1 MNIRILNDFILMH
14 HYSFNQF
21 PVRHFDLLGFIT
33 RLYSYMSLFTSVRL
47 GRFLY
52 LECWGKKV
60 HTFYIDVRN
69 ERSVGRWWFTVG
81 PTHSH
86 PGSSDFYFNL
96 HLKMVT
102 MWTSYINFCSVLKL
116 DLSVGPI
123 AVSFLIISKLV
134 SLHYFVFHL

>member
-69 ERSVGRWWFTVG
+69 ERSVGRW
-81 PTHSH
+81 
-86 PGSSDFYFNL
+86 
-96 HLKMVT
+96 
-102 MWTSYINFCSVLKL
+102 
-116 DLSVGPI
+116 
-123 AVSFLIISKLV
+123 
-134 SLHYFVFHL
+134 